1 MIESATGLILRTRA
15 LTETSLIVNWL
26 TRDQGRI
33 STVAKG
39 ARRPKSP
46 FAGKLD
52 LFYRAD
58 FSFARSRSS
67 ELHTLREIGLK
78 ETHAWLRTDLDRLHC
93 AGYCTALLTQA
104 TEPDTP
110 LPAVFELM
118 TRLLE
123 HLAQY
128 PPQPQTT
135 FAFELKLLD
144 ELGLAPDLEESKLTP
159 GSRRIAESLT
169 VGDWP
174 ANARLKLSEAQFSEL
189 RHFLHSFLIFH
200 LGRIPKGR
208 ATATD
213 AVAVGRL
220 HSAGVSA
227 PNSIDRSS
235 RGDAPKS
242 F

>member
-1 MIESATGLILRTRA
+1 MIESASGLILRTRP
-15 LTETSLIVNWL
+15 LTESSLIVNWL
-26 TRDQGRI
+26 TPDHGRI

-78 ETHAWLRTDLDRLHC
+78 ETHAWLRTDLDRLQC
-93 AGYCTALLTQA
+93 AAYGAALLTQA

-118 TRLLE
+118 TGLLGY
-123 HLAQY
+123 LAQH

-135 FAFELKLLD
+135 FAFELKLLHD
-144 ELGLAPDLEESKLTP
+144 LGLSPDLGESKLTP
-159 GSRRIAESLT
+159 GSRRLAATLT
-169 VGDWP
+169 SSDWA
-174 ANARLKLSEAQFSEL
+174 ANARLRLSEAQTAEL
-189 RHFLHSFLIFH
+189 RHFLHHFLVFH

-213 AVAVGRL
+213 MVAVGRL
-220 HSAGVSA
+220 PSAGVPA
-227 PNSIDRSS
+227 PSSS
-235 RGDAPKS
+235 R
-242 F
+242 